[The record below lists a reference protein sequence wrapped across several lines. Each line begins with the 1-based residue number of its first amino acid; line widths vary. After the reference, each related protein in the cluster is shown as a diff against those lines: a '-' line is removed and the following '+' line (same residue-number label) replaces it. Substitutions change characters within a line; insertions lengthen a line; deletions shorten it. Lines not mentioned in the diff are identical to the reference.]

1 MSRDAKL
8 AELAADLAHELND
21 DVFSDVADELF
32 ASAALGLTRRT
43 PTPSLRD
50 RLLAGVAPAW
60 HRYEAAFAS
69 LIDLDLGRA
78 REILGRAENAE
89 HWVDGPTVGISLF
102 HIDAGP
108 ARQGADV
115 GLVRLGA
122 GVGFPR
128 HSHLGNESIL
138 VLDGTYRDGA
148 GYELSPGNA
157 EQRDIGEDHDFVAG
171 PHGVVF
177 AVVLYE
183 GVAFP
188 NPNGG
193 PPIVYRG

>member
-8 AELAADLAHELND
+8 TELAADFAP
-21 DVFSDVADELF
+21 DVAEELF
-32 ASAALGLTRRT
+32 ASAALGLPRRA
-43 PTPSLRD
+43 PSPPLRD
-50 RLLAGVAPAW
+50 RLLAGLAPVW
-60 HRYEAAFAS
+60 QRYEAAFAS
-69 LIDLDLGRA
+69 LIDLDLNTARA
-78 REILGRAENAE
+78 ILARAESAQQ
-89 HWVDGPTVGISLF
+89 WVDGPAPGISLF
-102 HIDAGP
+102 HIEAGP
-108 ARQGADV
+108 ARAGADV

-122 GVGFPR
+122 GVEFPQ
-128 HSHLGNESIL
+128 HSHLGHESIL
-138 VLDGTYRDGA
+138 VLDGGYTDSG
-148 GYELSPGNA
+148 GYELAAGNA
-157 EQRDIGEDHDFVAG
+157 EQREVGHDHHFVAG